1 MALHRTS
8 TARWQGDGLTG
19 QGHLNT
25 QSGVFVEQ
33 PYSFNTRFKSEDG
46 KAGTNPEELIAAA
59 HAGCY
64 AMALSFMLAG
74 AGHPA
79 ERLDV
84 SARVEMDKI
93 DGHFA
98 IVGILLKL
106 EARVP
111 GLAEADV
118 LALAEKAK
126 AGCPV
131 SQALKAVPIRLEAQ
145 VIAA

>member
-8 TARWQGDGLTG
+8 SAHWEGDGLAGTG
-19 QGHLNT
+19 QLHT
-25 QSGVFVEQ
+25 QSGVFDAQ
-33 PYSFNTRFKSEDG
+33 PYSFQTRFVSENG

-79 ERLDV
+79 KRLDV
-84 SARVEMDKI
+84 SARVDMDKI

-98 IVGILLKL
+98 IIGIQLKL
-106 EARVP
+106 EAEVP
-111 GLAEADV
+111 GLSEADV

-126 AGCPV
+126 ASCPV
-131 SQALKAVPIRLEAQ
+131 SQALKAVPIQLEARA
-145 VIAA
+145 V

>member
-8 TARWQGDGLTG
+8 SAHWEGDGLTG
-19 QGHLNT
+19 KGQLTT
-25 QSGVFVEQ
+25 QSDVFKAQ
-33 PYSFNTRFKSEDG
+33 PYSFQTRFVSEDG

-79 ERLDV
+79 KRLDV
-84 SARVEMDKI
+84 SARVEMENI
-93 DGHFA
+93 DGHFVM
-98 IVGILLKL
+98 IGISLDLD
-106 EARVP
+106 ADVP

-118 LALAEKAK
+118 LAFAEKAK
-126 AGCPV
+126 VSCPV
-131 SQALKAVPIRLEAQ
+131 SQALKAVPMRLQ
-145 VIAA
+145 VRVA